1 MIVLFILAALVA
13 LAGWRWEIE
22 RRERAETELREANV
36 SWEMLHD
43 AMVARAERWQGRAVD
58 AECKLIQPLD
68 PPRGADGRSTKR
80 VDTLRLRG
88 SVEARPQK

>member
-1 MIVLFILAALVA
+1 MTVLFLLAALAA

-43 AMVARAERWQGRAVD
+43 AMVARATRWQGRAVE
-58 AECKLIQPLD
+58 AERQSLELRH
-68 PPRGADGRSTKR
+68 PPRGEGGRFAKR
-80 VDTLRLRG
+80 QASAASSPR
-88 SVEARPQK
+88 SSSP

>member
-22 RRERAETELREANV
+22 RRERAEVELREANV

-43 AMVARAERWQGRAVD
+43 AMVARARRCQVRAVE
-58 AECKLIQPLD
+58 AERQLLALRH
-68 PPRGADGRSTKR
+68 PPRGHGGRFIKR
-80 VDTLRLRG
+80 C
-88 SVEARPQK
+88 